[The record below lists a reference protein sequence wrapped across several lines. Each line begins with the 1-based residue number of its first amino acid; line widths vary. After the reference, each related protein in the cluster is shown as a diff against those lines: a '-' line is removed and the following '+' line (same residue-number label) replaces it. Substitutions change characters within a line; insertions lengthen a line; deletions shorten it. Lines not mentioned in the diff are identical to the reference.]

1 MLGFLR
7 KALGIIMTI
16 DFLVNLFVFGF
27 LGYFIGEEVFY
38 DKEIL
43 GLIIG
48 IVMCIF
54 TYSILYGFIITLL
67 NIAEINEKILDTL
80 KLQNAITSQLTSNSS
95 DTPTISR
102 TYDGRNTW
110 ICKICGTTNP
120 NATSIC
126 IKCKK

>member
-48 IVMCIF
+48 IVTCIF

-67 NIAEINEKILDTL
+67 NIAEINEEMLDTL
-80 KLQNAITSQLTSNSS
+80 KLQNAITSQLASNSS
-95 DTPTISR
+95 DNPTKST
-102 TYDGRNTW
+102 TYNGNTW
-110 ICKICGTTNP
+110 ICKTCGTTNP